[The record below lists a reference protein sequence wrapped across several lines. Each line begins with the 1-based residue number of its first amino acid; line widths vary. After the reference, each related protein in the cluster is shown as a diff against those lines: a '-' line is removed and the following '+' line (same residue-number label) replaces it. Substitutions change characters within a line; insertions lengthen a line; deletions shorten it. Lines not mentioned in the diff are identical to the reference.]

1 MPYEVKICL
10 AEKSLGFVKNLQ
22 TRKEVKFVDFKPN
35 ELPLFYFNNILVK
48 SKLNV
53 SHLAIFWERR
63 VCVKNFEFVVF
74 GGSLNMTWKHNY
86 DRMIYYFF
94 VPLNSSITCQIKH
107 SFTGISMWTVA
118 WTSAGPWT
126 SGWRWTATSFRWTGR
141 VETVGGEYAARQEG
155 GKLEQGHDM
164 QHWSLWTNQAGHSVS
179 SLGED
184 RTIRQAGSTWKS
196 HTHTQ
201 GQENWWCWG
210 VTSRVKTGGSF
221 SSNVVRLNCRDPRQL
236 NLIYSWPGELRLKQK
251 QH

>member
-1 MPYEVKICL
+1 MSLIWHFFEKGGCVWKTLSSLCL
-10 AEKSLGFVKNLQ
+10 GAAWTWLE
-22 TRKEVKFVDFKPN
+22 
-35 ELPLFYFNNILVK
+35 NI
-48 SKLNV
+48 
-53 SHLAIFWERR
+53 I
-63 VCVKNFEFVVF
+63 
-74 GGSLNMTWKHNY
+74 MTEWF
-86 DRMIYYFF
+86 IIFF

-221 SSNVVRLNCRDPRQL
+221 STTVARLNCRDPSQL